1 MNSSLAACGCERASA
16 GCYTCLLWCSSSTCV
31 CFHRQTRVICQHFP
45 PTHTHRLS
53 VEAILHSEKRERRE
67 SARSVSEFRA
77 LLLSTMTANQC
88 ATHFLFAGGNSAAR
102 TGTHKRVDCAPELKS
117 EWIIFRTFICIHDC
131 VGLVNRNCLMLLSQN
146 LKGLWW
152 CAKIMALLI

>member
-1 MNSSLAACGCERASA
+1 VGAREPRLGAIHACCDAHHQLAFVSTAKLGLFASI
-16 GCYTCLLWCSSSTCV
+16 
-31 CFHRQTRVICQHFP
+31 FRP
-45 PTHTHRLS
+45 HTHRLS
-53 VEAILHSEKRERRE
+53 VEAILHSEKREERE

-117 EWIIFRTFICIHDC
+117 E
-131 VGLVNRNCLMLLSQN
+131 
-146 LKGLWW
+146 
-152 CAKIMALLI
+152 